1 MAKKKKQ
8 KIKFTFGTDFQE
20 QILQFIVTDPKG
32 YRALSLVDDSY
43 FTYIPHAIICH
54 AVVKYFK
61 KRKKVPQLP
70 YLRETLR
77 TMYETGYKALANVTD
92 QDKADVELV
101 LNRIYEKH
109 VGDEDIIMEK
119 IVNFAKYVTFK
130 TEVESIDINN
140 YEAYESKIEN
150 FNQVNRIGK
159 ELTQDYGVFLI
170 DGMTDRAYR
179 RFLENDVTPTPF
191 WQLNKTMNSGGT
203 ARGNVICVIAEE
215 KRFKTG
221 LLINVAKGYLKR
233 KLKGI
238 YIDFENGESGLT
250 VRNEQSYA
258 GLTRQDI
265 LSEKFDRKLMKL
277 FRKYKRLGAE
287 LVIKRFPA
295 NATTTDDIQVYLD
308 TLKQDK
314 GFVADFAV
322 VDYGFLGKAKSGKT
336 DDFNRISDFFVDL
349 KNFAEYNRF
358 CALWTVAHVVRDA
371 VKRRATI
378 YKPGDIAKCIDIPRH
393 VDMLLGLQESDEEIE
408 AGVMRL
414 EVIEQRDGVSGKS
427 LFWANLPKQTLKEFS
442 KSEVREYV
450 SQYSSHG
457 RDDDDD
463 PPFKKKKAEEKKKNR
478 KTDI

>member
-1 MAKKKKQ
+1 MAKNKKSKL
-8 KIKFTFGTDFQE
+8 KFSFGTDFQE

-32 YRALSLVDDSY
+32 YRALNLLEDSY

-54 AVVKYFK
+54 AVKKYFT

-70 YLRETLR
+70 YLKESLR
-77 TMYETGYKALANVTD
+77 VLYDHGYKALANVTD

-101 LNRIYEKH
+101 LGRIFASH
-109 VGDEDIIMEK
+109 VGDAEIVMEK
-119 IVNFAKYVTFK
+119 IINFAKYAKFK
-130 TEVESIDINN
+130 EEVESIDINN
-140 YEAYESKIEN
+140 YEAYEGKIEN

-159 ELTQDYGVFLI
+159 ELTQEYGVFLI
-170 DGMTDRAYR
+170 DGMTDRAFR
-179 RFLENDVTPTPF
+179 RSLELDITPTPF

-203 ARGNVICVIAEE
+203 GKGNVICVIAEE

-233 KLKGI
+233 KLRGV

-258 GLTRQDI
+258 GLTRKDI
-265 LSEKFDRKLMKL
+265 LSEDFDRKLMKL

-295 NATTTDDIQVYLD
+295 MATTTDDIQMYLD
-308 TLKQDK
+308 MLKQDK
-314 GFVADFAV
+314 GFVADFCV

-349 KNFAEYNRF
+349 KNFAEHNKF
-358 CALWTVAHVVRDA
+358 CALWTVAHVTREA
-371 VKRRATI
+371 VKRRGTI

-393 VDMLLGLQESDEEIE
+393 VDMLLGLQESEEEIE

-414 EVIEQRDGVSGKS
+414 EVLEQRDGTTGRT
-427 LFWANLPKQTLKEFS
+427 LFWANIPKQAIKEFS
-442 KSEVREYV
+442 KSEVKEYREQFK
-450 SQYSSHG
+450 SIEA
-457 RDDDDD
+457 DNDEEEDA
-463 PPFKKKKAEEKKKNR
+463 PFKKEKKKRNI
-478 KTDI
+478 DI